1 LKPEISIVIPSYQ
14 PGAPLFRLLDS
25 LRGQSLNV
33 PREIL
38 VVDSSPV
45 ALGRDVRERYPEV
58 RFVHLDR
65 RTLPGRARTLGAE
78 MARGEIVFFI
88 DSDCVADPDWLARL
102 RDAIREGYGMA
113 GGSVL
118 NGTPD
123 SRVGT
128 AEYLLEFNETN
139 PGMPRREV
147 RAVPSCSLAVDR
159 RIFEEV
165 GGFPDFMKGEDT
177 IFCER
182 VVRSG
187 RKLLFVP
194 EAKITHLNRTGF
206 GHYLKNQ
213 VALGEGSLETRRRI
227 PRHGRFLLRFPM
239 LVPLIPAFRTA
250 VIAKRFLESDRRLF
264 VRYLRHY
271 PLILLGM
278 LFFTWGFIRG
288 PHRSGLSTEKKG
300 RGGSPR

>member
-1 LKPEISIVIPSYQ
+1 LLKPEISIVIPSYK
-14 PGAPLFRLLDS
+14 PGTSLFRLLES
-25 LRGQSLNV
+25 LRGQSLRV
-33 PREIL
+33 PKEIL

-45 ALGRDVRERYPEV
+45 PLGRELRDRYPEV
-58 RFVHLDR
+58 RFVHLER
-65 RTLPGRARTLGAE
+65 RTLPGRARTVGAGL
-78 MARGEIVFFI
+78 ARGDIVFFI
-88 DSDCVADPDWLARL
+88 DTDCVADADWLARL
-102 RDAIREGYGMA
+102 HDAIRGGYAMA

-118 NGTPD
+118 NGTPG
-123 SRVGT
+123 SCVGT

-147 RAVPSCSLAVDR
+147 RAVPSCSLAVER
-159 RIFEEV
+159 RIFTEV

-182 VVRSG
+182 VVQSG

-194 EAKITHLNRTGF
+194 EAKIAHLNRTGF
-206 GHYLKNQ
+206 RHYLKNQ

-227 PRHGRFLLRFPM
+227 GRHGRFLLRFPM
-239 LVPLIPAFRTA
+239 LVPFIPAYRTA
-250 VIAKRFLESDRRLF
+250 VIAKRFLASDRKLF
-264 VRYLRHY
+264 IRYLRHY

-300 RGGSPR
+300 